1 MVILTWSCMH
11 WSGNFCPPQFGARA
25 VDWLAGQLE
34 TLASRNGN
42 SHPCQHH
49 HHQCSLCQMRSF
61 MIFLWGTVHAEEE
74 QSCVVLGMGLGG
86 LTYQPVQQLA
96 KITNFEYRFDIVLSI
111 VVVPNGHV
119 VDAIAVLVPR
129 TSLTGCK
136 WVRCL
141 GGWKSDQPWEFLLR

>member
-1 MVILTWSCMH
+1 M
-11 WSGNFCPPQFGARA
+11 
-25 VDWLAGQLE
+25 
-34 TLASRNGN
+34 
-42 SHPCQHH
+42 
-49 HHQCSLCQMRSF
+49 
-61 MIFLWGTVHAEEE
+61 HAEEE

-96 KITNFEYRFDIVLSI
+96 KITNFEYRFDVVLSI

-141 GGWKSDQPWEFLLR
+141 GG